1 MNNYSLGGKK
11 YIVNFDNGELNAL
24 IEAFYRLHPG
34 LHKHIK
40 QGTNYVEIVE
50 NKHLAEMLLENVLEY
65 NKNGFYGDLSEV
77 KDPEEREKI
86 FLLANVYNTFDYP
99 LFLDDNMK
107 GFIKE
112 SDLEKEA
119 WGLMEISNV
128 FGVSSLNALNTFLN
142 MYIVKNNLRV
152 RLGYFRFNDLLNKY
166 FGKGRDPGPYEV
178 DLIKKIINTHTRRVS
193 SPDKERWFLPTFF
206 KLNAATEEVSKS
218 FGKILKLNPYYYSK

>member
-77 KDPEEREKI
+77 KDLEEREKI
-86 FLLANVYNTFDYP
+86 SLLADVYNNGTFMMFP
-99 LFLDDNMK
+99 
-107 GFIKE
+107 
-112 SDLEKEA
+112 
-119 WGLMEISNV
+119 
-128 FGVSSLNALNTFLN
+128 T
-142 MYIVKNNLRV
+142 
-152 RLGYFRFNDLLNKY
+152 
-166 FGKGRDPGPYEV
+166 
-178 DLIKKIINTHTRRVS
+178 S
-193 SPDKERWFLPTFF
+193 SPEFDRKFPVGSPEFDR
-206 KLNAATEEVSKS
+206 KK
-218 FGKILKLNPYYYSK
+218 GKNKKGKN